1 MGESSEID
9 QITTGGS
16 ESGELGQQAAAAV
29 TTATPQDADSDDAS
43 LSDDDV
49 PGGDELLSYLIQA
62 AMPKKRHHHHHYQ
75 HWKQQPVS
83 MRGRAAVAT
92 PTVTSDGAARRPE
105 PPTHRASRSNTSTP
119 RDFHLSNTTTTQHR
133 SSSPAAAA
141 ADVLDRSTT
150 PSDLPHSG
158 GGTSA
163 SKLPPAPAYSWT
175 AEPSEDLMMSYAVEG
190 TPDSYSCDRS
200 PTAQSVLNP
209 LVSRTGGGVDEGSWN
224 SSLSSLSLDSS
235 LNAEPTPEES
245 ALLRDCINAA
255 LPKSRVNKKN
265 DSARRKKSSG
275 SQQQQPL
282 RTSPSGS
289 SESSLKRHPVNL
301 VASPAEPDLANDSPR
316 SQEDVLFPASSWQL
330 PRSDNKDVSG
340 HHPEEFSPKSQ
351 KDRVNSM
358 SGGDAEMDNGGG
370 VSEGDACGDI
380 MSECLPDVGLLDVA
394 LDDESLLSGPS
405 TEANN
410 TVIYVGAS
418 PMDTSHAGSLAA
430 VASQQPGDVGVAA
443 ACNVAE
449 GEVVVSEVLS
459 ADDVMPTCGVND
471 NSCSNSTDALITADL
486 SPPDQV
492 QHGY

>member
-1 MGESSEID
+1 
-9 QITTGGS
+9 
-16 ESGELGQQAAAAV
+16 
-29 TTATPQDADSDDAS
+29 
-43 LSDDDV
+43 
-49 PGGDELLSYLIQA
+49 
-62 AMPKKRHHHHHYQ
+62 
-75 HWKQQPVS
+75 
-83 MRGRAAVAT
+83 
-92 PTVTSDGAARRPE
+92 
-105 PPTHRASRSNTSTP
+105 
-119 RDFHLSNTTTTQHR
+119 
-133 SSSPAAAA
+133 
-141 ADVLDRSTT
+141 
-150 PSDLPHSG
+150 
-158 GGTSA
+158 
-163 SKLPPAPAYSWT
+163 
-175 AEPSEDLMMSYAVEG
+175 VEG
-190 TPDSYSCDRS
+190 TPDSYSRDRS

-301 VASPAEPDLANDSPR
+301 VASPTEPDLANDSPR
-316 SQEDVLFPASSWQL
+316 SQEDVVFPASSWQL

-351 KDRVNSM
+351 KDRVNSV

-410 TVIYVGAS
+410 TVIYVG
-418 PMDTSHAGSLAA
+418 PDTSHAGSLAA
-430 VASQQPGDVGVAA
+430 AASQQPGDVGVAA

-449 GEVVVSEVLS
+449 GEMVVSEVSS
-459 ADDVMPTCGVND
+459 ADDVTPTRGVND
-471 NSCSNSTDALITADL
+471 NSCSCSTNALTTADF

-492 QHGY
+492 QHCY